1 MLKLLKKLKKKDF
14 ILIFISLFIIT
25 LSVYLELELP
35 TYTKELTRLIQ
46 LADSQIEDILLT
58 GGKMLLF
65 ALGGTICTI
74 ISGYISAYVSADLS
88 YNVREDLFN
97 HIMDLDEVEMK
108 TMSTSTLITR
118 TTNDITQIQMVM
130 SMGLT
135 MMFKAP
141 LMAIWGTIKVI
152 HTSWQFSV
160 ATAVAVVVMVSV
172 ILLIMSLVL
181 PRFKKVQKLTDDMN
195 RIARENLTGI
205 KVVRAFNAEKFE
217 EEKFDQKNDELI
229 DIQLFNRSLFSLMMP
244 LMTLIMSGISLA
256 VYWIGAYLLNAADLL
271 NKGDVLGD
279 IVAFGSYGIMII
291 QAFMLL
297 TMIFMMI
304 PRAEV
309 SAKRINEVLAIPVQ
323 IKEGKEEKE
332 AELKGDVEF
341 NNVSF
346 HFLEGENVLNDI
358 SFHVKKGETL
368 AIIGATG
375 SGKSTI
381 VNLVTRLLEAT
392 QGEIKID
399 GQDIRSYSFDTLYQK
414 IGFVQQKAVLFSDSV
429 RNNLLFGLK
438 NQEKTDDELWE
449 ALDIAQAKNFVGNL
463 PNQLDA
469 TIAEGGTN
477 LSGGQ
482 KQRLSIARALVR
494 KPEILIFDDSFSA
507 LDYKTDKELRKQ
519 IATQLKG
526 TTCIIV
532 AQRIGTIRNADQI
545 LVLDDGQIVGH
556 GKHEELLKT
565 CSVYQEIALSQLSKE
580 ELEKGGDAYA
590 AHETKSE

>member
-97 HIMDLDEVEMK
+97 HIIDLDEVEMK

-229 DIQLFNRSLFSLMMP
+229 HIQLFNRSLFSLMMP
-244 LMTLIMSGISLA
+244 LMTLIMSGISLV

-469 TIAEGGTN
+469 PIAEGGTN

-590 AHETKSE
+590 THETKSE

>member
-160 ATAVAVVVMVSV
+160 VTAVAVVVMVSV

-323 IKEGKEEKE
+323 IKEGKEEKK

-590 AHETKSE
+590 THETKSE

>member
-229 DIQLFNRSLFSLMMP
+229 HIQLFNRSLFSLMMP

-381 VNLVTRLLEAT
+381 VNLVARLLEAT

-469 TIAEGGTN
+469 PIAEGGTN

-590 AHETKSE
+590 THETKSE

>member
-160 ATAVAVVVMVSV
+160 ATAVAVVVMVGV

-229 DIQLFNRSLFSLMMP
+229 HIQLFNRSLFSLMMP

-469 TIAEGGTN
+469 PIAEGGTN

-590 AHETKSE
+590 THETKSE

>member
-1 MLKLLKKLKKKDF
+1 MLKLLKKLKKKDY

-323 IKEGKEEKE
+323 IKEGKEGKE

-580 ELEKGGDAYA
+580 ELEKGDDAYA
-590 AHETKSE
+590 THETKSE

>member
-449 ALDIAQAKNFVGNL
+449 ALDIAQAKNFVSNL

-590 AHETKSE
+590 THETKSE

>member
-256 VYWIGAYLLNAADLL
+256 VYWIGAYLLNAANLL

-449 ALDIAQAKNFVGNL
+449 ALDIAQAKNFVSNL

-545 LVLDDGQIVGH
+545 LVLDDGQIVGL

>member
-141 LMAIWGTIKVI
+141 LMTIWGTIKVI

-271 NKGDVLGD
+271 NKGDALGD

-449 ALDIAQAKNFVGNL
+449 ALDIAQAKNFVSNL

>member
-141 LMAIWGTIKVI
+141 LMAIWGTIKVM

-590 AHETKSE
+590 THETKSE

>member
-46 LADSQIEDILLT
+46 LADSQIENILLT

-469 TIAEGGTN
+469 PIAEGGTN

-590 AHETKSE
+590 THETKSE

>member
-1 MLKLLKKLKKKDF
+1 MLKLLKKLKKKDY

-229 DIQLFNRSLFSLMMP
+229 HIQLFNRSLFSLMMP

-381 VNLVTRLLEAT
+381 VNLVARLLEAT

-469 TIAEGGTN
+469 PIAEGGTN

-590 AHETKSE
+590 THETKNE

>member
-392 QGEIKID
+392 HGEIKID

>member
-1 MLKLLKKLKKKDF
+1 MLKLLKKLKKKDY

-229 DIQLFNRSLFSLMMP
+229 HIQLFNRSLFSLMMP

-271 NKGDVLGD
+271 NKGDALGD

-392 QGEIKID
+392 HGEIKID

-482 KQRLSIARALVR
+482 KQRLSIARAIVR

-590 AHETKSE
+590 THETKSE

>member
-1 MLKLLKKLKKKDF
+1 MLKLLKKLKKKDY

-271 NKGDVLGD
+271 NKGDALGD

-449 ALDIAQAKNFVGNL
+449 ALDIAQAKNFVSNL

-590 AHETKSE
+590 THETKSE

>member
-229 DIQLFNRSLFSLMMP
+229 HIQLFNRSLFSLMMP

-449 ALDIAQAKNFVGNL
+449 ALDIAQAKNFVSNL

>member
-35 TYTKELTRLIQ
+35 TYTKKLTRLIQ

-271 NKGDVLGD
+271 NKGDALGD

-449 ALDIAQAKNFVGNL
+449 ALDIAQAKNFVSNL

>member
-229 DIQLFNRSLFSLMMP
+229 HIQLFNRSLFSLMMP

-332 AELKGDVEF
+332 TELKGDVEF

-469 TIAEGGTN
+469 PIAEGGTN

-556 GKHEELLKT
+556 GKHEELLKI

-590 AHETKSE
+590 THETKSE

>member
-271 NKGDVLGD
+271 NKGDALGD

-590 AHETKSE
+590 THETKSE

>member
-271 NKGDVLGD
+271 NKGDALGD

-392 QGEIKID
+392 KVKLKLMAKISVLILLIHFIKKLA
-399 GQDIRSYSFDTLYQK
+399 LYNK
-414 IGFVQQKAVLFSDSV
+414 KLFS
-429 RNNLLFGLK
+429 F
-438 NQEKTDDELWE
+438 
-449 ALDIAQAKNFVGNL
+449 
-463 PNQLDA
+463 
-469 TIAEGGTN
+469 
-477 LSGGQ
+477 
-482 KQRLSIARALVR
+482 
-494 KPEILIFDDSFSA
+494 LIP
-507 LDYKTDKELRKQ
+507 
-519 IATQLKG
+519 
-526 TTCIIV
+526 
-532 AQRIGTIRNADQI
+532 
-545 LVLDDGQIVGH
+545 
-556 GKHEELLKT
+556 
-565 CSVYQEIALSQLSKE
+565 
-580 ELEKGGDAYA
+580 
-590 AHETKSE
+590 

>member
-1 MLKLLKKLKKKDF
+1 MLKLLKKLKKKDY

-229 DIQLFNRSLFSLMMP
+229 HIQLFNRSLFSLMMP

-469 TIAEGGTN
+469 PIAEGGTN

-590 AHETKSE
+590 THETKSE

>member
-229 DIQLFNRSLFSLMMP
+229 HIQLFNRSLFSLMMP

-271 NKGDVLGD
+271 NKDDALGD

-368 AIIGATG
+368 AIIGSTG

-469 TIAEGGTN
+469 PIAEGGTN

-590 AHETKSE
+590 THETKSE

>member
-271 NKGDVLGD
+271 NKGDALGD

-392 QGEIKID
+392 KGEIKID

-590 AHETKSE
+590 THETKSE

>member
-271 NKGDVLGD
+271 NKGNVLGD

-590 AHETKSE
+590 THETKSE

>member
-229 DIQLFNRSLFSLMMP
+229 HIQLFNRSLFSLMMP

-469 TIAEGGTN
+469 PIAEGGTN

-556 GKHEELLKT
+556 GKHEELLKI

>member
-229 DIQLFNRSLFSLMMP
+229 HIQLFNRSLFSLMMP

-271 NKGDVLGD
+271 NKGDALGD

-469 TIAEGGTN
+469 PIAEGGTN

-590 AHETKSE
+590 THETKSE

>member
-229 DIQLFNRSLFSLMMP
+229 HIQLFNRSLFSLMMP

-590 AHETKSE
+590 THETKSE

>member
-97 HIMDLDEVEMK
+97 HIIDLDEVEMK

-229 DIQLFNRSLFSLMMP
+229 HIQLFNRSLFSLMMP

-332 AELKGDVEF
+332 TELKGDVEF

-381 VNLVTRLLEAT
+381 VNLVARLLEAT

-469 TIAEGGTN
+469 PIAEGGTN

>member
-74 ISGYISAYVSADLS
+74 ISSYISAYVSADLS

-449 ALDIAQAKNFVGNL
+449 ALDIAQAKNFVSNL

>member
-1 MLKLLKKLKKKDF
+1 MLKLFKKLKKKDF

-229 DIQLFNRSLFSLMMP
+229 HIQLFNRSLFSLMMP

-271 NKGDVLGD
+271 NKGDALGD

-590 AHETKSE
+590 THETKSE

>member
-229 DIQLFNRSLFSLMMP
+229 HIQLFNRSLFSLMMP

-256 VYWIGAYLLNAADLL
+256 IYWIGAYLLNAADLL

-469 TIAEGGTN
+469 PIAEGGTN

-532 AQRIGTIRNADQI
+532 AQRIGTIRSADQI

-590 AHETKSE
+590 THETKSE

>member
-590 AHETKSE
+590 THETKSE

>member
-271 NKGDVLGD
+271 NKGDALGD

-392 QGEIKID
+392 YGEIKID

-482 KQRLSIARALVR
+482 KQRLSIARAIVR

-590 AHETKSE
+590 THETKSE

>member
-160 ATAVAVVVMVSV
+160 ATAVAVVVMASV

-469 TIAEGGTN
+469 PIAEGGTN

-532 AQRIGTIRNADQI
+532 AQRIGTIQNADQI

-590 AHETKSE
+590 THETKSE

>member
-25 LSVYLELELP
+25 LSVYLEFELP

-97 HIMDLDEVEMK
+97 HIIDLDEVEMK

-229 DIQLFNRSLFSLMMP
+229 HIQLFNRSLFSLMMP

-279 IVAFGSYGIMII
+279 VVAFGSYGIMII

-469 TIAEGGTN
+469 PIAEGGTN

-580 ELEKGGDAYA
+580 ELEKGGEAYA
-590 AHETKSE
+590 THETKSK

>member
-229 DIQLFNRSLFSLMMP
+229 HIQLFNRSLFSLMMP

-271 NKGDVLGD
+271 NKGDALGD

-469 TIAEGGTN
+469 PIAEGGTN

-519 IATQLKG
+519 IVTQLKG

-590 AHETKSE
+590 THETKNE

>member
-229 DIQLFNRSLFSLMMP
+229 HIQLFNRSLFSLMMP

-256 VYWIGAYLLNAADLL
+256 IYWIGAYLLNAADLL

-332 AELKGDVEF
+332 TELKGDVEF

-469 TIAEGGTN
+469 PIAEGGTN

-494 KPEILIFDDSFSA
+494 KLEILIFDDSFSA

-532 AQRIGTIRNADQI
+532 AQRIGTIRSADQI

-590 AHETKSE
+590 THETKSE

>member
-74 ISGYISAYVSADLS
+74 ISSYISAYVSADLS

-590 AHETKSE
+590 THETKSE

>member
-46 LADSQIEDILLT
+46 LANSQIEDILLT

-141 LMAIWGTIKVI
+141 LMAIWGTIKVM

-392 QGEIKID
+392 HGEIKID

-590 AHETKSE
+590 THETKSE